1 VSQGVSFLRG
11 RARVA
16 GGYLKMG
23 PKTMATSSKGAF
35 SVAVVSAACLRGKGA
50 WLGATAIGLI
60 CLSGTTKPAD
70 AGFLFGDTYS
80 SSYYGYGGY
89 GGGMNVASRSYGHRR
104 SSGSNS
110 DSGASTG
117 TGANA
122 GASKG
127 QAKQEPPKPPAGPL
141 IIVVSIGSQHVTVYD
156 DGTPIMS
163 GPVSTGMP
171 GHPTPMGIF
180 SVIQK
185 DRYHHSNIYSGAP
198 MPYMQ
203 RITWSGVAMHEG
215 VVPGHPA
222 SHGCIRLTH
231 DFAARLWTTTKM
243 GVRVI
248 VSPRNDVVPQQFDHP
263 SLVALATKP
272 ATPDVAAP
280 APAPSPTLEKTE
292 LPLPT
297 YSSLAPPA
305 LPGQPRAALGEGLD
319 ASGDSALPAPEAVT
333 LDQQPGDMHP
343 AVAQALPSTAPVT
356 APAPVPAAPA
366 VFEKPLKPG
375 LLSVFVSRKTGKLYV
390 RKGNEPVFD
399 MPITISHPEQP
410 IGTYLF
416 TAGRA
421 DDNGKLRWLASN
433 VASGKANVDPPK
445 KVVGRRGSRQPEV
458 VEAPAPV
465 SPTSAAEALDR
476 VQIPQEALDRIAPL
490 VTPGASLIV
499 SDLGMSGETGKDT
512 DFIILAR

>member
-1 VSQGVSFLRG
+1 
-11 RARVA
+11 
-16 GGYLKMG
+16 MG

-35 SVAVVSAACLRGKGA
+35 SIAVVPAACLRGKSGLLA
-50 WLGATAIGLI
+50 ATAIGLV

-70 AGFLFGDTYS
+70 AFGLFGDSYS
-80 SSYYGYGGY
+80 GYYGYGGSR
-89 GGGMNVASRSYGHRR
+89 GGTVVASRSYGRR
-104 SSGSNS
+104 HGN
-110 DSGASTG
+110 DSGTSTG
-117 TGANA
+117 TGA
-122 GASKG
+122 SKD
-127 QAKQEPPKPPAGPL
+127 QAKKEPPKPPAGPL

-156 DGTPIMS
+156 DGTPFMS
-163 GPVSTGMP
+163 GQVSTGMP

-248 VSPRNDVVPQQFDHP
+248 VTPRNEVAPEQFDHP

-280 APAPSPTLEKTE
+280 TPAPVTPTLEKTE

-297 YSSLAPPA
+297 YSSLSPPTMSA
-305 LPGQPRAALGEGLD
+305 QPRAALGEGLEV
-319 ASGDSALPAPEAVT
+319 SGDSPLPAPETVAF
-333 LDQQPGDMHP
+333 DQQPGDVHP
-343 AVAQALPSTAPVT
+343 AQVTQAQPTEAQPLV
-356 APAPVPAAPA
+356 APAPLPAAPA
-366 VFEKPLKPG
+366 APVFEKPLKPG
-375 LLSVFVSRKTGKLYV
+375 LVSVFVSRKLGKLYV

-399 MPITISHPEQP
+399 MPVTISNPTAP

-421 DDNGKLRWLASN
+421 DESGKLHWMVQN
-433 VASGKANVDPPK
+433 VASGKATVDPPK
-445 KVVGRRGSRQPEV
+445 KVVGRRGSRQEV
-458 VEAPAPV
+458 VEAPASV

-476 VQIPQEALDRIAPL
+476 IQIPQEALDRIAPL

>member
-1 VSQGVSFLRG
+1 
-11 RARVA
+11 
-16 GGYLKMG
+16 MG
-23 PKTMATSSKGAF
+23 PNTMATSSKGAF
-35 SVAVVSAACLRGKGA
+35 SIVAVPAACLRGKSG
-50 WLGATAIGLI
+50 WLAATAIGLV

-70 AGFLFGDTYS
+70 AFGSFFGDSYS
-80 SSYYGYGGY
+80 SSRYYGY
-89 GGGMNVASRSYGHRR
+89 GGGMNVASRSYARSRR
-104 SSGSNS
+104 SN

-117 TGANA
+117 TGA
-122 GASKG
+122 SKD
-127 QAKQEPPKPPAGPL
+127 QAKKEVPKPPAGPL
-141 IIVVSIGSQHVTVYD
+141 IIVVSIGSQHATVYD
-156 DGTPIMS
+156 DGTPIATT
-163 GPVSTGMP
+163 PVSTGMP

-222 SHGCIRLTH
+222 SHGCIRLPH
-231 DFAARLWTTTKM
+231 EFAARLWTMTKM

-248 VSPRNDVVPQQFDHP
+248 VTPRNDGVTPQQFDHP

-280 APAPSPTLEKTE
+280 APAPTTPTMEKTE

-297 YSSLAPPA
+297 YSSLSAPT
-305 LPGQPRAALGEGLD
+305 LSSQPRAALGEGID
-319 ASGDSALPAPEAVT
+319 AAGDSALPAPEVVAF
-333 LDQQPGDMHP
+333 DQQPTDVRPSM
-343 AVAQALPSTAPVT
+343 AQALPSA
-356 APAPVPAAPA
+356 APAAPLPAAPAPA

-375 LLSVFVSRKTGKLYV
+375 LVSVFVSRKLGKLYV

-399 MPITISHPEQP
+399 MPVTISNPTAP

-421 DDNGKLRWLASN
+421 DESGKLHWLVQN
-433 VASGKANVDPPK
+433 VASGKSTVEPPK
-445 KVVGRRGSRQPEV
+445 KVVGRRGARQEV
-458 VEAPAPV
+458 VAEAPAPV
-465 SPTSAAEALDR
+465 SPTSASEALDR
-476 VQIPQEALDRIAPL
+476 IQIPQEALDRIAPL

>member
-1 VSQGVSFLRG
+1 
-11 RARVA
+11 
-16 GGYLKMG
+16 
-23 PKTMATSSKGAF
+23 MA
-35 SVAVVSAACLRGKGA
+35 VPAACLRGKSG
-50 WLGATAIGLI
+50 WLAATAIGLV

-70 AGFLFGDTYS
+70 AFGSFFGDSYS
-80 SSYYGYGGY
+80 PSRYYGY
-89 GGGMNVASRSYGHRR
+89 GGGMNVASRSYARSRR
-104 SSGSNS
+104 SN
-110 DSGASTG
+110 DSGAGTNTG
-117 TGANA
+117 NGT
-122 GASKG
+122 SKD
-127 QAKQEPPKPPAGPL
+127 QAKKDVPKPPAGPL
-141 IIVVSIGSQHVTVYD
+141 IIVVSIGSQHATVYD
-156 DGTPIMS
+156 DGTPIATT
-163 GPVSTGMP
+163 PVSTGMP

-222 SHGCIRLTH
+222 SHGCIRLPH
-231 DFAARLWTTTKM
+231 EFAARLWTMTKM

-248 VSPRNDVVPQQFDHP
+248 VTPRNDGVTPQQFDHP

-280 APAPSPTLEKTE
+280 APTTPTLEKTE

-297 YSSLAPPA
+297 YSSLSAPT
-305 LPGQPRAALGEGLD
+305 LPGQPRAALGEGID
-319 ASGDSALPAPEAVT
+319 ASGDSALPAPEVVAF
-333 LDQQPGDMHP
+333 DQQPSDVRPSM
-343 AVAQALPSTAPVT
+343 AQALPSAAP
-356 APAPVPAAPA
+356 AAPVPAAPA

-375 LLSVFVSRKTGKLYV
+375 LVSVFVSRKLGKLYV
-390 RKGNEPVFD
+390 RKGNDPVFD
-399 MPITISHPEQP
+399 MPVTISNPTAP

-421 DDNGKLRWLASN
+421 DETGKLHWLVQN
-433 VASGKANVDPPK
+433 VASGKSTVDPPK
-445 KVVGRRGSRQPEV
+445 KVVGRRGARQEV
-458 VEAPAPV
+458 VAEAPAPV
-465 SPTSAAEALDR
+465 SPTSASEALDR
-476 VQIPQEALDRIAPL
+476 IQIPQEALDRIAPL

>member
-1 VSQGVSFLRG
+1 
-11 RARVA
+11 
-16 GGYLKMG
+16 MG

-35 SVAVVSAACLRGKGA
+35 SIAVVSAACLRGKGA

-70 AGFLFGDTYS
+70 AGFLFGDSYS
-80 SSYYGYGGY
+80 SSRYYGY
-89 GGGMNVASRSYGHRR
+89 GGGMNVASRSSYGHRR

-110 DSGASTG
+110 DSGASAG
-117 TGANA
+117 TGA
-122 GASKG
+122 GTSKG

-141 IIVVSIGSQHVTVYD
+141 MIVVSIGSQHVTVYD

-280 APAPSPTLEKTE
+280 STPATPAPTMEKTE
-292 LPLPT
+292 APLPTT

-305 LPGQPRAALGEGLD
+305 MSAQPRAALGEGLD
-319 ASGDSALPAPEAVT
+319 ASGDSALPAPETVAF
-333 LDQQPGDMHP
+333 DQQPGNLTPASPAQVTQAQP
-343 AVAQALPSTAPVT
+343 AVTPAPLPTAP
-356 APAPVPAAPA
+356 APA

>member
-1 VSQGVSFLRG
+1 V
-11 RARVA
+11 AR
-16 GGYLKMG
+16 GYLKMG
-23 PKTMATSSKGAF
+23 PKTMATSGKVAF
-35 SVAVVSAACLRGKGA
+35 SIAVVPAACLRGKGA
-50 WLGATAIGLI
+50 WLAATAIGLV
-60 CLSGTTKPAD
+60 CFSGTTTPAD
-70 AGFLFGDTYS
+70 AGFLFGDSYS
-80 SSYYGYGGY
+80 SRSYGYGGYGY
-89 GGGMNVASRSYGHRR
+89 GGGMNVASRTSGHRR
-104 SSGSNS
+104 GNSSS
-110 DSGASTG
+110 DTGASTG
-117 TGANA
+117 TA
-122 GASKG
+122 KG

-248 VSPRNDVVPQQFDHP
+248 VTPRNEIVPQQFDHP

-272 ATPDVAAP
+272 STPDVAAP
-280 APAPSPTLEKTE
+280 STPAPAPTMEKTE
-292 LPLPT
+292 APLPT

-305 LPGQPRAALGEGLD
+305 MSAQPRAALGEGLD
-319 ASGDSALPAPEAVT
+319 VSGDSVLPAPETVAF
-333 LDQQPGDMHP
+333 DQQPGDMHP
-343 AVAQALPSTAPVT
+343 AVAQALPSAAPVE
-356 APAPVPAAPA
+356 APAPLPAAPA

-375 LLSVFVSRKTGKLYV
+375 LVSVFVSRKAGKIYV
-390 RKGNEPVFD
+390 RKGNDPIFD
-399 MPITISHPEQP
+399 MPVTISHPEAP

-421 DDNGKLRWLASN
+421 DETGKLHWLVSN
-433 VASGKANVDPPK
+433 VASGKATVEPPK
-445 KVVGRRGSRQPEV
+445 KVVGRRGSRQEV

-465 SPTSAAEALDR
+465 SPTSANEALDR
-476 VQIPQEALDRIAPL
+476 IQIPQEALDRIAPL

>member
-1 VSQGVSFLRG
+1 
-11 RARVA
+11 
-16 GGYLKMG
+16 MG

-35 SVAVVSAACLRGKGA
+35 SIAVVPAACLRSKSG
-50 WLGATAIGLI
+50 WLAATAIGLV

-70 AGFLFGDTYS
+70 AFGGFLFGDSYS
-80 SSYYGYGGY
+80 SRYYGYGG
-89 GGGMNVASRSYGHRR
+89 GTNVASRSHARRR
-104 SSGSNS
+104 SN
-110 DSGASTG
+110 DSGTSTG
-117 TGANA
+117 TGP
-122 GASKG
+122 GTSKD
-127 QAKQEPPKPPAGPL
+127 QAKKETPKPPAGPL

-198 MPYMQ
+198 MPFMQ

-248 VSPRNDVVPQQFDHP
+248 VTPRNEVTPQQFDHP

-280 APAPSPTLEKTE
+280 TPAPATPTLEKTE

-297 YSSLAPPA
+297 YSSLSLPT

-319 ASGDSALPAPEAVT
+319 VSGDSALPAPEAVAF
-333 LDQQPGDMHP
+333 DQQPGDVRP
-343 AVAQALPSTAPVT
+343 SVAQAQPLAAP
-356 APAPVPAAPA
+356 AAPVPAAPA

-375 LLSVFVSRKTGKLYV
+375 LVSVFVSRKLGKLYV
-390 RKGNEPVFD
+390 RKGNDPVFD
-399 MPITISHPEQP
+399 MPVTISHPEQP

-421 DDNGKLRWLASN
+421 DETGKLHWLVQN

-445 KVVGRRGSRQPEV
+445 KVVGRRGARQEV

-465 SPTSAAEALDR
+465 SPTSASEALDR
-476 VQIPQEALDRIAPL
+476 IQIPQEALDRIAPL

>member
-1 VSQGVSFLRG
+1 
-11 RARVA
+11 
-16 GGYLKMG
+16 MG

-35 SVAVVSAACLRGKGA
+35 SIAVVPAACLRSKSG
-50 WLGATAIGLI
+50 WLAATAIGLV

-70 AGFLFGDTYS
+70 AFGLFGD
-80 SSYYGYGGY
+80 SYYGYGGY

-104 SSGSNS
+104 TN
-110 DSGASTG
+110 DSGTTTSTG
-117 TGANA
+117 T

-163 GPVSTGMP
+163 GQVSTGMP

-248 VSPRNDVVPQQFDHP
+248 VTPRNEIAPEHFDHP

-280 APAPSPTLEKTE
+280 TTPATPPPTMEKTE
-292 LPLPT
+292 APLPT
-297 YSSLAPPA
+297 YSSLAPPTMSA
-305 LPGQPRAALGEGLD
+305 QPRAALGEGLD
-319 ASGDSALPAPEAVT
+319 VSGDSTLPAPETVAF
-333 LDQQPGDMHP
+333 DQQPGNLPPGQVTP
-343 AVAQALPSTAPVT
+343 AQVTQAQPSVT
-356 APAPVPAAPA
+356 PDPIPAAPA
-366 VFEKPLKPG
+366 PTVFEKPLKPG
-375 LLSVFVSRKTGKLYV
+375 LVSVFVSRKLGKLYV

-399 MPITISHPEQP
+399 MPVTISHPEAP

-421 DDNGKLRWLASN
+421 DESGKLHWLVQN
-433 VASGKANVDPPK
+433 VASGKATVDPPK
-445 KVVGRRGSRQPEV
+445 KVAGRRGGARQEV

-465 SPTSAAEALDR
+465 SPTSAGEALDR
-476 VQIPQEALDRIAPL
+476 IQIPQEALDRIAPL

>member
-1 VSQGVSFLRG
+1 
-11 RARVA
+11 
-16 GGYLKMG
+16 
-23 PKTMATSSKGAF
+23 MATSSKGAF
-35 SVAVVSAACLRGKGA
+35 SIAVVPAACLRGKGA
-50 WLGATAIGLI
+50 WLAATAIGLV

-70 AGFLFGDTYS
+70 AFGGFLFGDSYS
-80 SSYYGYGGY
+80 PRYYGY

-104 SSGSNS
+104 SGNS

-117 TGANA
+117 TGS
-122 GASKG
+122 SKG

-231 DFAARLWTTTKM
+231 DFASRLWTTTKM

-248 VSPRNDVVPQQFDHP
+248 VTPRNEVAPENFDHP

-280 APAPSPTLEKTE
+280 TPPVTPAPTMEKTE
-292 LPLPT
+292 APLPTT

-305 LPGQPRAALGEGLD
+305 MSAQPRAALGEGLD
-319 ASGDSALPAPEAVT
+319 SSGDSALPAPETVAF
-333 LDQQPGDMHP
+333 DQQPGNLAPAQATPAQTTPAQVTPAQVTQAQP
-343 AVAQALPSTAPVT
+343 AVTPAPIPTAP
-356 APAPVPAAPA
+356 APA

-375 LLSVFVSRKTGKLYV
+375 LVSVFVSRKAGKLYV
-390 RKGNEPVFD
+390 RKGNEPIFD
-399 MPITISHPEQP
+399 MPITISNPTAP

-421 DDNGKLRWLASN
+421 DETGKLHWMVQN

-445 KVVGRRGSRQPEV
+445 RVVGRRGSRQPEV

-476 VQIPQEALDRIAPL
+476 IQIPQEALDRIAPL